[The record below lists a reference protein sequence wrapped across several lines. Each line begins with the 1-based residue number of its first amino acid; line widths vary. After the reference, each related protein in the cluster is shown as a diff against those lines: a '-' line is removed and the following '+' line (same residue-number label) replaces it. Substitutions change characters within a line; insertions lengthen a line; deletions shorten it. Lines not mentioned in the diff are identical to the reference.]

1 MPESLKNIDRTKLIL
16 DLFELSPSATA
27 VFNRHTGICLT
38 HNRAFSTQLG
48 IPDAQLDS
56 GKLLFQDLFSNAEE
70 AVEFLDLLTTRSAI
84 RRHEVSLLDNEGRS
98 FHVFSS
104 GRMLNKDYKNLF
116 EFSFTD
122 ISKQKQLQNALKR
135 EHARM
140 FSLIDNVTAGLFL
153 INNSGKITEAN
164 LAVSNIL
171 QVSQNELI
179 GKKDQYIINHLIS
192 KASEPEVL
200 QKSLSTAIL
209 NIIEKPVLEFE
220 FQENE
225 KVYHYELALFPVR
238 DENGTPLGW
247 GGLMQDIT
255 ALREQAAWKL
265 DLLSILSHDIRS
277 PLATLKGHATALLG
291 NYQSWGSDMVQEFLE
306 VINQSTD
313 ELINQVERNLALTRI
328 DTGRLGLRPQ
338 AAQPHQLVKHAIERS
353 ASVLENM
360 PVDPQVPEDLPNV
373 RVDPARIE
381 EVLINLIENA
391 AKYAQTPQGI
401 LIGSEEKDTHVDI
414 FVQDFGP
421 GISRDKQEKI
431 FQKFER
437 GESKKAGSGLGLF
450 ISKKIIEDHGGAIS
464 LMSPPPGE
472 EKGSRFTISLPKLV
486 QMPQT
491 QPAESGFEESESMVP
506 PLTDELLRILIVDD
520 QPDFQTL
527 YRAILPEDEFDL
539 EFASDGRTALEISQ
553 VSSPDLILLDWIL
566 PDMEGI
572 SVCRQI
578 RRWSEVP
585 ILMVTSRSAQEDVIS
600 ALDAGADDYLT
611 KPFLGDELLARIRA
625 VLRRGETL
633 KTSLPEN
640 RFSKNGLVIDYD
652 TREVWKSGKK
662 LQLTATEFELLAY
675 FFRNQRRILKYDQ
688 LINRVW
694 KDKSGGNRHAL
705 SVHISRLR
713 KKIETDPD
721 NPEFLV
727 TRWGVGYVFL
737 PDKRQLR

>member
-1 MPESLKNIDRTKLIL
+1 MPESSKNIDRIKLIL

-27 VFNRHTGICLT
+27 VVNKNTGICLT

-48 IPDAQLDS
+48 ISDEKLDS
-56 GKLLFQDLFSNAEE
+56 GDIKFSELFLNSEDAAE
-70 AVEFLDLLTTRSAI
+70 FINLLTTRSAV
-84 RRHEVSLLDNEGRS
+84 RRHEVSLLDNEERS
-98 FHVFSS
+98 FHVFAS
-104 GRMLNKDYKNLF
+104 GRMLNEEHQSLF

-153 INNSGKITEAN
+153 IDNSAKITEAN

-171 QVSQNELI
+171 GVNQDDLI
-179 GKKDQYIINHLIS
+179 GTQDQHIINLLIS

-200 QKSLSTAIL
+200 QQSLSTAIL
-209 NIIEKPVLEFE
+209 NITEKPVLEFE
-220 FQENE
+220 HHVDEA
-225 KVYHYELALFPVR
+225 VYHYELSLFPVR
-238 DENGTPLGW
+238 DDNGMPLGW
-247 GGLMQDIT
+247 GGLLQDIT
-255 ALREQAAWKL
+255 SLREQAAWKL

-291 NYQSWGSDMVQEFLE
+291 NYQSWGPDMVREFLE
-306 VINQSTD
+306 AINQSTD
-313 ELINQVERNLALTRI
+313 DLINQVDRNLALTRVE
-328 DTGRLGLRPQ
+328 TGRLGLRPR
-338 AAQPHQLVKHAIERS
+338 AVRPDQLVKQAIERS

-360 PVDPQVPEDLPNV
+360 PVDLQVPENLPKV

-391 AKYAQTPQGI
+391 AKYATTPQGI
-401 LIGSEEKDTHVDI
+401 LIGCEEKETHLDI
-414 FVQDFGP
+414 FVEDYGP
-421 GISRDKQEKI
+421 GISRELQKII

-437 GESKKAGSGLGLF
+437 GESDKAGSGLGLF
-450 ISKKIIEDHGGAIS
+450 IAKKIVEDHGGQIS
-464 LMSPPPGE
+464 LKSPAPG
-472 EKGSRFTISLPKLV
+472 KGNGSRFTISLPILL
-486 QMPQT
+486 QMPQKQST
-491 QPAESGFEESESMVP
+491 EKDLEQPESAAAPYKDDLVRV
-506 PLTDELLRILIVDD
+506 LVVDD

-539 EFASDGRTALEISQ
+539 EFAPDGRTALEISQ
-553 VSSPDLILLDWIL
+553 ISSPDLILLDWIL
-566 PDMEGI
+566 PDIEGI

-585 ILMVTSRSAQEDVIS
+585 ILMVTSRSAQEDAIS
-600 ALDAGADDYLT
+600 ALDAGADDYLV

-633 KTSLPEN
+633 KTSRPEN
-640 RFSKNGLVIDYD
+640 RFSKKGLVIDYD

-662 LQLTATEFELLAY
+662 LQLTATEFELLEY
-675 FFRNQRRILKYDQ
+675 FSQNQRRTLKYEQ
-688 LINRVW
+688 LIDKIW
-694 KDKSGGNRHAL
+694 KDGSGGTRHAL

-713 KKIETDPD
+713 KKIESDPE
-721 NPEFLV
+721 NPVFLV

-737 PDKRQLR
+737 P